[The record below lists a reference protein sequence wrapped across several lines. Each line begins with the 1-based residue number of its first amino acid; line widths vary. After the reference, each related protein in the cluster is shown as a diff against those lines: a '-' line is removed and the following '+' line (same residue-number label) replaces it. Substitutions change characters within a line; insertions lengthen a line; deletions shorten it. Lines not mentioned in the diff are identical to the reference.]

1 VAHGQEAAASATK
14 QSAVTQD
21 RGLQQMT
28 LGEELA
34 VLYDVQQADLEIAR
48 LKAALAGLDTGEEIR
63 AQIGAAEEELA
74 ALQRQLQ
81 TSETEHRD
89 RDLELKT
96 LQEKRE
102 RFERQL
108 YSGTVRNPRELS
120 DLQGEVAMLTRE
132 GDRVELRVIE
142 LMLEVE
148 QQRTQVAE
156 KQATLA
162 EMQERLGQ
170 VVAAFQTTAGRLQ
183 AEIAE
188 LEGQRRGLAARVGS
202 QTLKRY
208 EQIRARQNNL
218 ALVKVTSATCP
229 ACRVSLPSE
238 RLKAIKAGEAGE
250 TCDNCGRLLLW
261 GGPAD

>member
-1 VAHGQEAAASATK
+1 
-14 QSAVTQD
+14 
-21 RGLQQMT
+21 MT
-28 LGEELA
+28 LSEQLA

-48 LKAALAGLDTGEEIR
+48 LKAALAGLDTGEELRTEIT
-63 AQIGAAEEELA
+63 AAEEELA
-74 ALQRQLQ
+74 ALRRQLH
-81 TSETEHRD
+81 TTEAEHRD

-108 YSGTVRNPRELS
+108 YSGTVRNPRELG
-120 DLQGEVAMLTRE
+120 DLQEEVAMLKRE

-142 LMLEVE
+142 LMLDLE
-148 QQRTQVAE
+148 QQRNQVAE
-156 KQATLA
+156 KQAALA
-162 EMQERLGQ
+162 GMQERLGE

-188 LEGQRRGLAARVGS
+188 MEAKRGALAAQVGS

-218 ALVKVTSATCP
+218 ALVKVTSPTCP

-238 RLKAIKAGEAGE
+238 RLKAIKAGEPGE